1 MKLLGPSRFA
11 DGPAEGIYVRWDRDG
26 FLERRAKL
34 VRAEFTQAIAE
45 HWSRLSI
52 RPNQVIPPGQA
63 AFPAG

>member
-11 DGPAEGIYVRWDRDG
+11 DGPAEGLHVRWDRDG

-34 VRAEFTQAIAE
+34 VRAEFTQTIAE

-52 RPNQVIPPGQA
+52 RANHVVPPGHA
-63 AFPAG
+63 ASPAG